1 MKLIATS
8 YSVFFDKKLEKI
20 EKELER
26 CIILELDRMNV
37 NQLEEVVKAG
47 FTFKDDYWNTL
58 TLNGITKDG
67 STYWFHFTDESFDLN
82 DWNFTL
88 DRLKLYPKKDLL
100 TAIEKTL

>member
-26 CIILELDRMNV
+26 CIILELDKMNV
-37 NQLEEVVKAG
+37 NQLDEVVKPVVEID
-47 FTFKDDYWNTL
+47 FDSLKL
-58 TLNGITKDG
+58 ILNGITKKG
-67 STYWFHFTDESFDLN
+67 NTYWFHFTDQVFGIDN
-82 DWNFTL
+82 WNFTL
-88 DRLKLYPKKDLL
+88 DQLKLYPKKDLL

>member
-26 CIILELDRMNV
+26 CIILELDKMNV
-37 NQLEEVVKAG
+37 NQLDEVVKVG
-47 FTFKDDYWNTL
+47 FEFGLGSILL